1 MMMKFCNET
10 TETMSGVSRPQE
22 CEKQVELFLFLFF
35 SFFFNFVV
43 LFCNVVVF
51 YVFCVVN
58 YLTPLKMRYYI
69 SSYPVNKFKFEW
81 LWELLHDEKY
91 ERHTP
96 NFYFFTAC
104 NYDMVFKCKLQHA
117 N

>member
-35 SFFFNFVV
+35 SF
-43 LFCNVVVF
+43 
-51 YVFCVVN
+51 
-58 YLTPLKMRYYI
+58 
-69 SSYPVNKFKFEW
+69 W